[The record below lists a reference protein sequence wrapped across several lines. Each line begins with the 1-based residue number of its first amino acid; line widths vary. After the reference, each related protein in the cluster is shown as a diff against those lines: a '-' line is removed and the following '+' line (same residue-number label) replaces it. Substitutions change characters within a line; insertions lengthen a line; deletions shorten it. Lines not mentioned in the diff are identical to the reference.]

1 MWFRNLISSE
11 NFSPQTAQLFMSL
24 LAYHQLFR
32 LSHHIEDG
40 MQKSFRLSK
49 LSFLITPSEE
59 GYLVACNEIPYL
71 FTDVAKVEEID
82 EKIRQMITEYIEYFP
97 YDATKRGV
105 DKNIVMHMAW
115 KASPNGVAL
124 N

>member
-1 MWFRNLISSE
+1 MWFKNLISSE

-24 LAYHQLFR
+24 FVHRQLFR
-32 LSHHIEDG
+32 LSRHTEDD

-59 GYLVACNEIPYL
+59 GYLVACNEMPYL

-82 EKIRQMITEYIEYFP
+82 EKIRQMIIEYIEYFP

-105 DKNIVMHMAW
+105 DKNIAMHVAW
-115 KASPNGVAL
+115 KASPNSVAL

>member
-1 MWFRNLISSE
+1 
-11 NFSPQTAQLFMSL
+11 
-24 LAYHQLFR
+24 
-32 LSHHIEDG
+32 

-71 FTDVAKVEEID
+71 FTDVSKVEEID
-82 EKIRQMITEYIEYFP
+82 EKTRQMITEYIEYFP

-105 DKNIVMHMAW
+105 DKNIAMHVAW
-115 KASPNGVAL
+115 KASPNSVAL